1 MVPAEI
7 SFSTGSLRQPGVWGK
22 ILVPPANGI
31 FDINMKPGTHLT
43 VKGGKSIVKPE
54 HLQEDML
61 LLFGVRGFQQAGILT
76 SCFLLLRVTPEA
88 QFDWQFP
95 GHLTHF
101 SGKEVELLK
110 QTEQDPTAIYQA
122 IRDPGGYLDPDRV
135 RQTLRNE
142 GKDRSFE
149 SAR

>member
-7 SFSTGSLRQPGVWGK
+7 AFSTGTLRQPGVWGK
-22 ILVPPANGI
+22 ILVPPASGI
-31 FDINMKPGTHLT
+31 YDVNMEPGEHLV
-43 VKGGKSIVKPE
+43 VKGGKSTVTPQ

-76 SCFLLLRVTPEA
+76 NLFLLMRVKTGSHL
-88 QFDWQFP
+88 DWQFP

-101 SGKEVELLK
+101 SGKDVELLL
-110 QTEQDPTAIYQA
+110 QAEQDPTPIYKA
-122 IRDPGGYLDPDRV
+122 MKDLGGYLDPDRV

-149 SAR
+149 TGK

>member
-22 ILVPPANGI
+22 ILVPPASGI
-31 FDINMKPGTHLT
+31 YDINMTPGTHLT
-43 VKGGKSIVKPE
+43 VKGGKSVVTPE
-54 HLQEDML
+54 HLQENML
-61 LLFGVRGFQQAGILT
+61 LVFGVRGFQQAGILT
-76 SCFLLLRVTPEA
+76 SCFLLMRVKPGSHM
-88 QFDWQFP
+88 DWQFP

-101 SGKEVELLK
+101 SGKEVELLG
-110 QTEQDPTAIYQA
+110 QAEQDPTTIYQLMK
-122 IRDPGGYLDPDRV
+122 DQGGYLDPDRV

-149 SAR
+149 SGR